1 MLFKNIEFAEI
12 WVIYDNKR
20 DIGNLVDLPL
30 YPNLNNNESAA
41 SSRGVDFLS
50 TGFKIRGTDT
60 SVNRTGNA
68 HVYLAF
74 ADQPFKY
81 ANGK

>member
-1 MLFKNIEFAEI
+1 MYKRQ
-12 WVIYDNKR
+12 VIYDNKR

-30 YPNLNNNESAA
+30 YPNLANSESAA

-50 TGFKIRGTDT
+50 NGFKIRGADT
-60 SVNRTGNA
+60 SVNKTSN
-68 HVYLAF
+68 HHIYLAF